1 MLGSDLPQVPTRRGG
16 RGGGGIEGGDRLCGS
31 VRRGYG
37 LRGGVRSAKSFG
49 SSVFTVFVCVCGLC
63 VSLSLTLCMFRV
75 LVGVCGCV
83 GA

>member
-1 MLGSDLPQVPTRRGG
+1 MWECAPR
-16 RGGGGIEGGDRLCGS
+16 IWFEG
-31 VRRGYG
+31 
-37 LRGGVRSAKSFG
+37 GGVRSAKSFG